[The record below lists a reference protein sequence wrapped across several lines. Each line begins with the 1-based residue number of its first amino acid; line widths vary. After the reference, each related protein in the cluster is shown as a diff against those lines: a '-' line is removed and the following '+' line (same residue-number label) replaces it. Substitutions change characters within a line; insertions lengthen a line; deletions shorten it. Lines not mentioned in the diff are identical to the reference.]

1 MSIYII
7 VWFLISAFLLGF
19 WVWSGYMS
27 YKQKKA
33 WRFFADKKKMR
44 YHSAAFFQSPTISG
58 VVDEYSV
65 SVFPGE
71 HEAADTR
78 FSRNLTAIE
87 VNLHSKL
94 PTRAAIGSGG
104 MVNVIDALGLM
115 QEFKPPVKGWDDS
128 YIIRCEYLG
137 IAQNYLN
144 DDRLNILINLMRL
157 EKAWVIVL
165 FNGSEGLLRLD
176 TPRPI
181 DTPKEMDVLV
191 KQMITVAKA
200 LELNKGEE
208 RDLLREE
215 SLSAKTSKVL
225 DIDDDLLDDHLG
237 IELEEDDVELPA
249 SKDKKSKK

>member
-1 MSIYII
+1 VEGRGAAFHFFYLSICNSTNSGGNKRQRGLSYLLRLMAWFCQFCKALEALVSIYII

-65 SVFPGE
+65 SV
-71 HEAADTR
+71 
-78 FSRNLTAIE
+78 
-87 VNLHSKL
+87 
-94 PTRAAIGSGG
+94 
-104 MVNVIDALGLM
+104 
-115 QEFKPPVKGWDDS
+115 
-128 YIIRCEYLG
+128 
-137 IAQNYLN
+137 
-144 DDRLNILINLMRL
+144 NILINLMRL